1 MIPTTIAAAPARQEV
16 ADAYPEFMERRGA
29 LVVAITALAWER
41 GRPLHLRTNPDDVGR
56 LERLCVLA
64 LNGASV
70 DRALVRG

>member
-1 MIPTTIAAAPARQEV
+1 V

-41 GRPLHLRTNPDDVGR
+41 GRPLHLRTNTDDVGR

-70 DRALVRG
+70 DRALEREAS